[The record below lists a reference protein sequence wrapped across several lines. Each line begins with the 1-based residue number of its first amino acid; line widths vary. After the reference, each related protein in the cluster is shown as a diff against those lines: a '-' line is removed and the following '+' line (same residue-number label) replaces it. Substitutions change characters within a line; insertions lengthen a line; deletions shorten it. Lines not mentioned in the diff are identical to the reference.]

1 MVPGTGEASVKRK
14 QVTNQTGKATATVCP
29 TQVESGLHAQAWG
42 HRVAY
47 VPPGKCGRSASLS
60 KKSTFEEVCR
70 GGISFRRLRQTGELK
85 PWGTSAL
92 PLQNSQLPLHRFVSR
107 GNKVSN
113 CPIVFTQACN
123 APVAWTW
130 EILKRQEGGK
140 EALFGSKPFHLKSQP
155 GLLML
160 IGKSTQTLL
169 CGQFQRNN
177 KFLC

>member
-1 MVPGTGEASVKRK
+1 MVPGTGEASIKRK

-123 APVAWTW
+123 APGSMDMGNTEASRRGKRSPLWFETFPFKISTWFANVNWQIHPNAPLWTV
-130 EILKRQEGGK
+130 
-140 EALFGSKPFHLKSQP
+140 SKK
-155 GLLML
+155 
-160 IGKSTQTLL
+160 
-169 CGQFQRNN
+169 
-177 KFLC
+177 